1 MFSSADKLL
10 AAKVQ
15 ISAILEMFNECVVDT
30 MTKIF
35 ISYRRQD
42 SQTMSERIHDKLV
55 QTFGEKAVF
64 LDVSDD
70 IPPGANWEQVLADN
84 LADSDVLLVVIGQQW
99 ELMLKQRLGEQDFVR
114 FEVERGLARTGDIL
128 IIPILVNGADVPQQ
142 LPQNL
147 TPLLGHQVMRVRQNP
162 DFHNDMEKLVQAIKR
177 YTQPRLN
184 RLSAWV
190 ASVAV
195 IIIVI
200 AGIVIWR
207 GNQAAPVTEAI
218 IGATATEETVA
229 LATDEPSATHTG
241 IATLEPTSTP
251 TETSV
256 PTQTS
261 TPRPTTGT
269 VFESNFDDATVL
281 SAFAI
286 EPSSDAISF
295 EIVDGE
301 SVMAIRNTN
310 NWFAMALNNVHA
322 KNVTIEARI
331 KIGAFNAS
339 FADVFFLARG
349 GRNEY
354 QAWVSMPHY
363 AGFDLFDSQDTSQI
377 DYGVI
382 EGSFDEWH
390 VVRFDVVDE
399 RAQIA
404 IDGDIMA
411 ESDSL
416 VHTLTGR
423 IGIQQAPNVTAYWDY
438 LWVEVL
444 DE

>member
-1 MFSSADKLL
+1 MK
-10 AAKVQ
+10 AK
-15 ISAILEMFNECVVDT
+15 IGAIFDVLNEYVVGM

-55 QTFGEKAVF
+55 QVFGEKAVF
-64 LDVSDD
+64 LDVADD

-84 LADSDVLLVVIGQQW
+84 LADSDVLLVIIGQQW
-99 ELMLKQRLGEQDFVR
+99 EMMLKQRLGEQDFVR
-114 FEVERGLARTGDIL
+114 FEVERGLARAGDML

-147 TPLLGHQVMRVRQNP
+147 TGLLGHQVMRVRQNP
-162 DFHNDMEKLVQAIKR
+162 DFHHDMNKLIQAIKGH
-177 YTQPRLN
+177 TQPRFKPLWA
-184 RLSAWV
+184 LL
-190 ASVAV
+190 ASIV
-195 IIIVI
+195 IIVLIT
-200 AGIVIWR
+200 GFVIWR
-207 GNQAAPVTEAI
+207 GNQPNPASEDI
-218 IGATATEETVA
+218 IDITPAQETFDIATDDPTATNTA
-229 LATDEPSATHTG
+229 PDEPS
-241 IATLEPTSTP
+241 ST
-251 TETSV
+251 

-261 TPRPTTGT
+261 TPQPTTGT
-269 VFESNFDDATVL
+269 VFETNFDDASIL

-295 EIVDGE
+295 EMLDGK

-310 NWFAMALNNVHA
+310 NWFAMALNSVHA

-331 KIGAFNAS
+331 KIEAFNAS
-339 FADVFFLARG
+339 FADVFFLTRG
-349 GRNEY
+349 GVNEY
-354 QAWVSMPHY
+354 QAWVSMPHFT
-363 AGFDLFDSQDTSQI
+363 GFSLFDSTTTSQI

-382 EGSFDEWH
+382 DGSFDDWH
-390 VVRFDVVDE
+390 VVRFDIVDE

-404 IDGDIMA
+404 IDGEVMA

-438 LWVEVL
+438 LWIEVL
-444 DE
+444 DD